1 MTNIMY
7 SPSPLVVDGVTMW
20 HLAPELDETFDP
32 TDWVDFLGSAL
43 TYRWQRNRLYDW
55 YYRGEH
61 RLWFGPTQAQVVYRR
76 LLGESRSNWAEL
88 IVDAVNERLRV
99 IGFRFQQSG
108 DETAD
113 LAVWDDVWQ
122 ANNLDARSDEMHI
135 EALVWGTA
143 YAICWP
149 NEVGD
154 VKVTAEHPSECITY
168 APANDRHQTT
178 MGLKRWC
185 DDNGYWHATLYTP
198 VFIYKYTASSA
209 VGVAGTMPPTGSWYE
224 RETAGEPWPL
234 PNPYGVVPMIEFPN
248 NPRLL
253 TGGRSELS
261 GGVIEMCDRI
271 NETVFNRMLAAQ
283 FSAFRQK
290 WISGMEIPRDPATGA
305 PVEPFRAA
313 VDRLWMTENPDATF
327 GEFSEASLQNYIGAA
342 EADIAHLASITRTP
356 AYYLLPRGQMPSGEA
371 LKAAEVGLVNKV
383 KRRQRFFGEAWEQV
397 MRTALTMQ
405 GSSQAMDSSC
415 ETLWQDPE
423 QKSDSQ
429 VGDMLIK
436 LAQIGTPKETL
447 WELSGFFSPQ
457 QIARMKQQAAD
468 EALAAAQIAEPVVPP
483 KGPPIEG
490 GPQPVLPPGHTS
502 PPAPTS
508 GMVDQTTSGGQ
519 R

>member
-20 HLAPELDETFDP
+20 HLAPELDEDFDP
-32 TDWVDFLGSAL
+32 HDWIVFLGSAL
-43 TYRWQRNRLYDW
+43 TYRWQRARVYDW

-76 LLGESRSNWAEL
+76 LLSESRSNWAEL

-99 IGFRFQQSG
+99 VGFRFPATG
-108 DETAD
+108 DLDAD
-113 LAVWDDVWQ
+113 LQAWDDVWQ
-122 ANNLDARSDEMHI
+122 TNNLDARSDEIHV

-143 YAICWP
+143 YCLCWP
-149 NEVGD
+149 DDIGD
-154 VKVTAEHPSECITY
+154 VHITAEHPSECITY
-168 APANDRHQTT
+168 APAADRHQTT

-198 VFIYKYTASSA
+198 AFIYKYTADQ
-209 VGVAGTMPPTGSWYE
+209 GTGTAGTMPPTGSWSP
-224 RETAGEPWPL
+224 REVNGEPWPL
-234 PNPYGVVPMIEFPN
+234 PNPFGVVPMIEFPN

-261 GGVIEMCDRI
+261 GGAIEMMDRI

-290 WISGMEIPRDPATGA
+290 WISGMEIPRDPETGT

-313 VDRLWMTENPDATF
+313 VDRLWMTENPDAKF
-327 GEFSEASLQNYIGAA
+327 GEFGEASLENYIAAA

-371 LKAAEVGLVNKV
+371 LKAAETGLVKKV
-383 KRRQRFFGEAWEQV
+383 LRRQRFFGEAWELM

-405 GSSQAMDSSC
+405 GSDTALDKSC
-415 ETLWQDPE
+415 ETIWQSPE
-423 QKSDSQ
+423 TKSDAQ
-429 VGDMLIK
+429 MGDMLIK
-436 LAQIGTPKETL
+436 LAQLGTPKEAL
-447 WELSGFFSPQ
+447 WELSGYFSPQ
-457 QIARMKQQAAD
+457 QIARMTKQAAD
-468 EALAAAQIAEPVVPP
+468 EALAQANVDKPVVPP
-483 KGPPIEG
+483 PGPPIPG
-490 GPQPVLPPGHTS
+490 GPQPPQPSGAADQQPP
-502 PPAPTS
+502 
-508 GMVDQTTSGGQ
+508 VDASATRGAG
-519 R
+519 